1 MSKKEDKRGRYM
13 RGWTPEKR
21 SEQMRKVALAL
32 HKGMSAEKKRERAMK
47 MVAARVAKKN
57 EKNQSKTKEEIL

>member
-1 MSKKEDKRGRYM
+1 M
-13 RGWTPEKR
+13 REWTPEKR

-47 MVAARVAKKN
+47 MVAARVAKKLQRD
-57 EKNQSKTKEEIL
+57 EKN

>member
-1 MSKKEDKRGRYM
+1 MTKKEDKRGRYM
-13 RGWTPEKR
+13 REWTPEKR

-47 MVAARVAKKN
+47 MVAARVAKKLQRD
-57 EKNQSKTKEEIL
+57 EKN